1 MEKRIIL
8 GSGKLYCQE
17 FTDGEPIPE
26 DATLET
32 DENLLGLISGGA
44 AISYESESYT
54 ATDDL
59 GLVSKKMIT
68 SETVTLETGIL
79 TWNGKTLEK
88 VCSTARVTEDT
99 SKHTRTVKLGG
110 ISNYNGKKW
119 LLRFVHEDKEYGK
132 VRITIVG
139 TSEEGFEF
147 TFAKDEET
155 TLDVTFTAL
164 PSDDEG
170 TLLVYTEEDATISA

>member
-17 FTDGEPIPE
+17 FAGTIPE
-26 DATLET
+26 DSIIET
-32 DENLLGLISGGA
+32 DANILGLISGGA
-44 AISYESESYT
+44 AIKYEAESYS
-54 ATDDL
+54 ASDDL
-59 GLVSKKMIT
+59 GIVVKKMLT
-68 SETVTLETGIL
+68 QETVSLETGIL

-88 VCSTARVTEDT
+88 LCGTARVSEDKA
-99 SKHTRTVKLGG
+99 KHTRTVKLGG
-110 ISNYNGKKW
+110 VGNYNGKKW
-119 LLRFVHEDKEYGK
+119 LFRFVHKDAEFGSI
-132 VRITIVG
+132 RLTIVG

-155 TLDVTFTAL
+155 TLDVVINAL

-170 TLLVYTEEDATISA
+170 TLLIYTEEDASIAA